1 MNEIARGTT
10 PTIRFTFKTID
21 PSEIVTA
28 YLTLKQNS
36 ETIIEKDISS
46 AETGAD
52 YIEWKL
58 PQDETKTLD
67 SRYPVQVQC
76 RYKVGDGTVYASRI
90 YTERV
95 YDILKEDVI

>member
-10 PTIRFTFKTID
+10 PTIRFTFSTVD
-21 PSEIVTA
+21 VSNIVTA

-46 AETGAD
+46 ATTGED
-52 YIEWKL
+52 YIEWRL
-58 PQDETKTLD
+58 AQEDTKTLD
-67 SRYPVQVQC
+67 GRYPVQVQC
-76 RYKVGDGTVYASRI
+76 RYKMNDGTVLTSKI
-90 YTERV
+90 YTEKV